1 MMSSSDKKNN
11 SIVNRQDLSSK
22 SLNSEMDTS
31 ISLAVS
37 EDSPNDTEAKLAR
50 EETRAL
56 FRLRMAVLFIL
67 VASTIGVACV
77 VHAYIQNTEE
87 TRFND
92 QFQNDVFKVFEAVG
106 STLDK
111 SLGAFDTLSVTLVSS
126 ARALNQP
133 WPFVSLPDFA
143 MHVAKILPQSKALYI
158 QISPLVTPANRL
170 EYEYFAAENDE
181 WVDETIA
188 IQENW
193 INYYGP
199 TIPNW
204 TANEVIFGDF
214 EDMPYNLT

>member
-1 MMSSSDKKNN
+1 MNSNDKKNKSIIN
-11 SIVNRQDLSSK
+11 SRDLSSK
-22 SLNSEMDTS
+22 SLNSEMETS

-37 EDSPNDTEAKLAR
+37 DDSPNETETKLAR
-50 EETRAL
+50 IETN
-56 FRLRMAVLFIL
+56 VLFGLRLTVVIIL
-67 VASTIGVACV
+67 IVSIVGVACV
-77 VHAYIQNTEE
+77 VHEYVKNTEE

-92 QFQNDVFKVFEAVG
+92 QFQNDAYKVFEAVG

-126 ARALNQP
+126 ARALNQS
-133 WPFVSLPDFA
+133 WPFVTLPDFA
-143 MHVAKILPQSKALYI
+143 MHVAKLLPLSKALYI

-170 EYEYFAAENDE
+170 EYEYFAAENDA

-193 INYYGP
+193 VNYYGP